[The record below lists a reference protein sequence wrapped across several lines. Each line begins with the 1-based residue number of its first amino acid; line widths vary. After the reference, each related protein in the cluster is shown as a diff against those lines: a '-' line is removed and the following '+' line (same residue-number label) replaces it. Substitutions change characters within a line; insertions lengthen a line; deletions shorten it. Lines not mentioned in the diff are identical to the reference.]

1 MSDKVK
7 PQAAAMWG
15 NLRQLFREPRRLAR
29 LLLGNAAAQI
39 FYALALGAALAAYGQ
54 SVSFAALLVVNTAA
68 ALLGGA
74 APVPGGMG
82 VTEAALV
89 AGLSAFGIPE
99 TEGVAAALT
108 YRLFTAYLAPVWGYP
123 SLAYLRHREY
133 L

>member
-1 MSDKVK
+1 
-7 PQAAAMWG
+7 MWDT
-15 NLRQLFREPRRLAR
+15 LRQLAHEPRRVAR
-29 LLLGNAAAQI
+29 LLLGNAAAQVV
-39 FYALALGAALAAYGQ
+39 YALALGAALAAYGE
-54 SVSFAALLVVNTAA
+54 SVSFPALLVVNTAA

-89 AGLSAFGIPE
+89 AGLASFGVPQ

-123 SLAYLRHREY
+123 SLYWLRRKEY